1 MNALAILVDKNAI
14 MQVFGSLIQ
23 NPLLFS
29 EIGAKGLGVAD
40 FDNRFTRSIFMAIIN
55 LIGGGSN
62 TITIVDID
70 NYLQAQPALY
80 SNFTKQ
86 NGIGYLQ
93 DCYDLANVE
102 NFQYY
107 YKRVKKFTALRQLKA
122 NGIAIDDIY
131 PEAED
136 DIAKENKLLDEF
148 EDMEVADIFNHV
160 QTKLQNLQYDFTI
173 VNSNSKQ
180 ASDGVRELVESLKDV
195 PEIGYPLQGTI
206 FNNISRG
213 ARRGK
218 FYLNSGASGSGK
230 SRSMIGDACFLSY
243 PIRWNPQTEK
253 WDKTGGGQEKT
264 LILTTEL
271 EDEEVQT
278 IILAYLTNINEEK
291 ILYSAYTE
299 EEAKRVEFA
308 ILLMESNNTLFI
320 ESIPDP
326 SIAQVKAIIKRQVA
340 MNNVGAVFYDYIFSS
355 PGLLGEFRDLRV
367 REDVALMLLSTALK
381 DLAVELKIFIESGTQ
396 LSGDYENWKGIRNQ
410 TLIRSSKS
418 IVDKID
424 LGMITMPVR
433 ADDLNMLDGLLK
445 HMAMPAPTHVKD
457 IYKLRRGR
465 YKNVRIWC
473 IMDLGTARVE
483 DLFMTNA
490 NYEPIQAT
498 FYQAVFEDLESVY
511 TEEEQTL
518 AQDTP
523 KLPDIVDYAEIVQQ
537 EDNDSKTLGRGWDAC

>member
-1 MNALAILVDKNAI
+1 MNALAGLVDKNAI

-29 EIGAKGLGVAD
+29 EIGSRGLVVAD
-40 FDNRFTRSIFMAIIN
+40 FDTRFTRSIFMAILN
-55 LIGGGSN
+55 LVLGGTN
-62 TITIVDID
+62 TITIVDVD

-80 SNFTKQ
+80 TEFTKN
-86 NGIGYLQ
+86 NGIGFLQ

-122 NGIAIDDIY
+122 AGINISDIY
-131 PEAED
+131 PENED
-136 DIAKENKLLDEF
+136 DVVKEKKLLDKF
-148 EDMEVADIFNHV
+148 DDMDVADIFNHV
-160 QTKLQNLQYDFTI
+160 QTKIQNLQYDFTI
-173 VNSNSKQ
+173 INANSKD
-180 ASDGVRELVESLKDV
+180 AAGGLRKLVEELKEI

-218 FYLNSGASGSGK
+218 FYLNSGSSGSGK
-230 SRSMIGDACFLSY
+230 SRSMIGDACFLAY
-243 PIRWNPQTEK
+243 PQRWNSQKNT
-253 WDKTGGGQEKT
+253 WEKT
-264 LILTTEL
+264 PGGKEKVLILTTEL
-271 EDEEVQT
+271 TDKEVQT
-278 IILAYLTNINEEK
+278 IILANITDINEEK
-291 ILYSAYTE
+291 ILYGAYSTE
-299 EEAKRVEFA
+299 EEKRINDA
-308 ILLMESNNTLFI
+308 IDIIEGNPNLFI

-326 SIAQVKAIIKRQVA
+326 SIAQISAIIKRQVA
-340 MNNVGAVFYDYIFSS
+340 MNEVGIVFYDYIFSS
-355 PGLLGEFRDLRV
+355 PGLLSEFRDIKV

-381 DLAVELKIFIESGTQ
+381 DLAVELNIFIESGTQ
-396 LSGDYENWKGIRNQ
+396 LSGDYEGWKGIRNQ
-410 TLIRSSKS
+410 TLIRSAKS

-433 ADDLNMLDGLLK
+433 QDDLNMLDALLRQLN
-445 HMAMPAPTHVKD
+445 MPQPTHVRD

-498 FYQAVFEDLESVY
+498 FYQTIFEDLESIY
-511 TEEEQTL
+511 TQEEPIRIE
-518 AQDTP
+518 DSP
-523 KLPDIVDYAEIVQQ
+523 EPIPVKEYVEEIKV
-537 EDNDSKTLGRGWDAC
+537 EDRKKSLGRGWDSC